1 MAEMVQTVPA
11 EFQCQVVAYE
21 DFKRLEDVVKAAALL
36 SRNRNWTR
44 QPTLVTDDIAKL
56 VKPKQEYVV
65 SRLKTYDGKL
75 YGVTWSTRNVE
86 GYQMWLNP
94 KLSPKRQVSTTL
106 HELCHAMVATGTSH
120 DESFRKLLT
129 RVMYHWNEL
138 TDSGWDVPKF
148 GRGLIRRYTVR
159 RANNYLADRYGY
171 ETMQEYNIRVEDENY
186 KALTM
191 AYKEREALRA
201 TLRTTFGWDI

>member
-1 MAEMVQTVPA
+1 MSEMVQTVPA
-11 EFQCQVVAYE
+11 EFRCQTLTYA
-21 DFKRLEDVVKAAALL
+21 DFKQLEDVVKATALL

-44 QPTLVTDDIAKL
+44 MPTLVTDDATLL
-56 VKPKQEYVV
+56 VKPKQQYVA
-65 SRLKTYDGKL
+65 SKLKAYDGKL

-94 KLSPKRQVSTTL
+94 KMTPKRMVMTTL

-129 RVMYHWNEL
+129 RAMYHWNGL
-138 TDSGWDVPKF
+138 TDAEGDISKY
-148 GRGLIRRYTVR
+148 GRGLIRKYTVR
-159 RANNYLADRYGY
+159 RANTYLEDRCGY
-171 ETMQEYNIRVEDENY
+171 ETVHEYNVRIEDENH

-191 AYKEREALRA
+191 AYKEREALRT
-201 TLRTTFGWDI
+201 TLRTTFGWNI